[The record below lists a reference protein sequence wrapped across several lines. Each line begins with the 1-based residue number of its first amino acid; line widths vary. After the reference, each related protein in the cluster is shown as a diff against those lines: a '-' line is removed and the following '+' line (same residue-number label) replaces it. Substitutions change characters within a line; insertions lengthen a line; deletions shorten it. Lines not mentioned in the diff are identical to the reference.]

1 MKILNCYYVQLHK
14 IILFSVLSLIF
25 SAGKVS
31 SQTAEE
37 FFEMGFDSY
46 FDRNFEDAIS
56 YFSRAIQIKPD
67 YTEAYLYRGEARSDY
82 GRYSDAL
89 ADFDKVIKLDSVN
102 FDAYFQKCITE
113 YRMGNYEEALRDCDR
128 SILMRPPYDMAYYFR
143 AKIKRELQDYEGAIS
158 DCNEAIGLMP
168 AFFPYYSER
177 GIYKILAGK
186 KEEGCKD
193 LKKALEMGEDPNS
206 IKQIMDAHCK

>member
-1 MKILNCYYVQLHK
+1 MRIFNYNYKYMHK
-14 IILFSVLSLIF
+14 IILFSVLILFF
-25 SAGKVS
+25 SGGKVS

-56 YFSRAIQIKPD
+56 YFSRAIQMNPD
-67 YTEAYLYRGEARSDY
+67 YTEAYQYRGEARSDY
-82 GRYSDAL
+82 GRYSEAL
-89 ADFDKVIKLDSVN
+89 ADFDKVIELDSVN
-102 FDAYFQKCITE
+102 FDAHFQKSMTE
-113 YRMGNYEEALRDCDR
+113 YRMGKYEDALRDCDR
-128 SILMRPPYDMAYYFR
+128 SILLRPAYDMAYFFR
-143 AKIKRELQDYEGAIS
+143 AKIKRELKDYEGAIS
-158 DCNEAIGLMP
+158 DCNEAIKLMP
-168 AFFPYYSER
+168 AFFPYYSEL

-206 IKQIMDAHCK
+206 IKHIMDAHCK